1 MKKNV
6 IIALILLSIFTHSTT
21 VFSENASSGPV
32 LNAGV
37 LMLQQQLQAM
47 QMTHSDAAPTDHV
60 DAATV
65 LDTWTGKSPTM
76 KPDGT
81 CTTTTVE
88 VIIAKQCGKLI
99 KGSIKA
105 LGVTVPVEGSFTG
118 NILFMYGSKTGTVN
132 RIASIYGSYSAASDN
147 FTVQLFTFQK
157 INPEPDNV
165 YDTDWKLTR

>member
-47 QMTHSDAAPTDHV
+47 QMAPSDAAATDQV

-88 VIIAKQCGKLI
+88 VIIAKQCGKLV

-105 LGVTVPVEGSFTG
+105 LGVTVPVEGEYNG
-118 NILFMYGSKTGTVN
+118 NSLFIYGSKTGTVSW
-132 RIASIYGSYSAASDN
+132 IASIYGVYSTALDN
-147 FTVQLFTFQK
+147 FTVQIFSFQK
-157 INPEPDNV
+157 INPVPDNV
-165 YDTDWKLTR
+165 YDTGWKLTR

>member
-6 IIALILLSIFTHSTT
+6 IIALILLSIFAHSTT

-32 LNAGV
+32 LNAAV
-37 LMLQQQLQAM
+37 FMLQQQLQAM
-47 QMTHSDAAPTDHV
+47 QMTHSDAAAADHV
-60 DAATV
+60 EAATV

-88 VIIAKQCGKLI
+88 VKITKQCGKLV

-105 LGVTVPVEGSFTG
+105 SGVTVPVEGEFTG
-118 NILFMYGSKTGTVN
+118 ASLTMFGSKTGTVSV
-132 RIASIYGSYSAASDN
+132 IASIFGIYSAASDN
-147 FTVQLFTFQK
+147 FTVQSFTFQK
-157 INPEPDNV
+157 INPVSDNV